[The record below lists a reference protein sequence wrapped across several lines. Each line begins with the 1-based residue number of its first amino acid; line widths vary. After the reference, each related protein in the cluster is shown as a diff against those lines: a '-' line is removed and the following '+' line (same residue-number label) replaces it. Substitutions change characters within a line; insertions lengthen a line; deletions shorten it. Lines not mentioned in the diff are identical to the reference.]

1 MRRFRRTPDIG
12 AKVLTLGVVRLL
24 LYYFLVVADIYALAM
39 VGNYALTI
47 EIIENRG
54 AEFGIG
60 SIHRMDG

>member
-1 MRRFRRTPDIG
+1 MRRLRRTPDIG

-47 EIIENRG
+47 EIIEDGG